1 MCSKATAELSECF
14 NAAFAI
20 PFYSLHCH
28 TRLNYIMVHKSY
40 TMQNVMHHI
49 LLPSEKGH
57 YHLNAAFV
65 VRLSRQTL
73 VDGALREPCAT
84 ADYNIVCL
92 PLIPTI
98 VAPISFRYFLF

>member
-1 MCSKATAELSECF
+1 MLLLLFPYDPPLQSALPPWFTTP
-14 NAAFAI
+14 I
-20 PFYSLHCH
+20 PC
-28 TRLNYIMVHKSY
+28 
-40 TMQNVMHHI
+40 NVMHHI

-98 VAPISFRYFLF
+98 VAAISFRYLL